1 MGGIEM
7 GMSNSTYSL
16 SETNASEEQ
25 IKERSELERLFHEC
39 KLPMDELM
47 TQLGLFIRG
56 SYLVK
61 FLVLNDLYLRIKDIP
76 GDIFEFGTRFGH
88 NLVVFENLR
97 AIYEPFNK
105 TRRMVGF
112 DTFDGYRNFS
122 ERDVKGSVFSE
133 ETYHTYDHYEDFLA
147 HLLKVHERNNIL
159 GHISGNH
166 RLVKGDVTETAPRY
180 FSEHPEAIVALA
192 YFDMGLYNPTKMALQ
207 AIKPHLISGSVI
219 LLDEFTWSESPGEAI
234 AFKEV
239 FGKCGYRLTKSV
251 FTPMRAIVTIL

>member
-1 MGGIEM
+1 MQPQTTFSASE
-7 GMSNSTYSL
+7 SNSSNYQV
-16 SETNASEEQ
+16 EQ
-25 IKERSELERLFHEC
+25 RALLARMFRDFKVSD
-39 KLPMDELM
+39 DELM
-47 TQLGLFIRG
+47 SQLGLFIRS

-61 FLVLNDLYLRIKDIP
+61 FLVLNDLYSRIVNLP

-112 DTFDGYRNFS
+112 DTFEGYRSFS
-122 ERDVKGSVFSE
+122 DVDVKGDVFSE
-133 ETYHTYDHYEDFLA
+133 QNYTTFDSYESYLA
-147 HLLKVHERNNIL
+147 ELLKVHERSSVL

-166 RLVKGDVTETAPRY
+166 RLVKGDVCQTAPDY
-180 FSEHPEAIVALA
+180 FRQHPESVVALA
-192 YFDMGLYNPTKMALQ
+192 YFDMGLYKPTKAALE
-207 AIKPHLISGSVI
+207 AIKPHLVPSSVM

-239 FGKCGYRLTKSV
+239 FGQSGYVLEKSG
-251 FTPMRAIVTIL
+251 FTPMRAIVTIK